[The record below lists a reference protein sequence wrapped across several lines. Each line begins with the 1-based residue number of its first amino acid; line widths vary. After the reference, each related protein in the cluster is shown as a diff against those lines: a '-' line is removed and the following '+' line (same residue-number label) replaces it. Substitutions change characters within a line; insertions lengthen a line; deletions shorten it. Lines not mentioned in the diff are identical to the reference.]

1 MSQFAGDHNNAAG
14 YGEDNIFFGL
24 MMTGVILVTM
34 LITTPI
40 SSWLLTGKAVSSG
53 LIVAAAIIGL
63 LISLPTVLTAI
74 FNLNRGQSA
83 ALPSAVALV
92 LSYVVTMLVASAL
105 IGEFVMT
112 GRDIIYMGI
121 PAVAVF
127 VLVTYRQNRTAVAE

>member
-1 MSQFAGDHNNAAG
+1 MSQFAGDHNNAAE

-63 LISLPTVLTAI
+63 LISLPTALTTV
-74 FNLNRGQSA
+74 FNLNRGRSA
-83 ALPSAVALV
+83 AIPAVVTLI
-92 LSYVVTMLVASAL
+92 LSYVGAMLVASAL

>member
-1 MSQFAGDHNNAAG
+1 MTKFAGDHNNAG
-14 YGEDNIFFGL
+14 YGEDNIFFGFV
-24 MMTGVILVTM
+24 MTGVILGTM
-34 LITTPI
+34 IITTPI

-53 LIVAAAIIGL
+53 LIVAATIIGL
-63 LISLPTVLTAI
+63 LISLPTVLTTV

-83 ALPSAVALV
+83 ALPSAVALI
-92 LSYVVTMLVASAL
+92 LSYVVTMLMASAL

-112 GRDIIYMGI
+112 GKDIIYMGL